1 MFGCRSSAIVVVT
14 ALLLPLCLSG
24 CDDPSQKP
32 DMAMNKKGEPEGLL
46 KEKVADQSEEM
57 AKAADQNTVAT
68 EAAKGAG
75 ARGRASFGQMDK
87 AAGAISAHSADGE
100 NRKEAWHKKK
110 LEQLASE
117 RIEATASTNQHDLPT
132 GAHAGASSP
141 SKSAALD
148 GKQPTSLAQTEE
160 SEVDG
165 ILDDKVNR
173 VTRRFHQ
180 KQQR

>member
-1 MFGCRSSAIVVVT
+1 
-14 ALLLPLCLSG
+14 
-24 CDDPSQKP
+24 
-32 DMAMNKKGEPEGLL
+32 MAMNKKGEPEGLL

-75 ARGRASFGQMDK
+75 ARGRASFEQVDK

-100 NRKEAWHKKK
+100 NGKEAWHKKK

-117 RIEATASTNQHDLPT
+117 RIEATASTNQHDLPTGAHAGASTPNQHDLPT